1 MIQEQI
7 QEQVERSNVVENKVG
22 IDIKNI
28 DFITSLLT
36 TNLYST
42 PLSSFLRETVANAVD
57 ARKEAGSDT
66 PVLILID
73 VLSREEASS
82 YNNWRTTEK
91 WRISI
96 RDYGTGLSPERF
108 DQIYRFI
115 GSSTKRESNDYIG
128 CFGIGRFASLSL
140 ADQATITNYY
150 NGTKKSY
157 LMYKNGSAIN
167 IDELNSV
174 EGDFKNGIEVS
185 VECGGEVA
193 ALEKA
198 LRELMFFDGIYIE
211 VMSAYSIDKTLIK
224 SINNKQIV
232 DKGSYC
238 LSSVTKTYG
247 SLYVKM
253 GSVVYPIDSKEFLK
267 CPDSDCVTIQVP
279 MGSIDIT
286 PNRENIQYT
295 DRTKKVINEAI
306 CKARKDLGLLI
317 ENSFKTVFSIKQLYE
332 FAASSSLEIGV
343 DGNTYTIELKDCD
356 FSNTIKLGQEAIP
369 ENYIKYINKS
379 GEVELDSSYFYKSI
393 NKNNNKT
400 GWKLKSLYQNEWS
413 LALKKDAQT
422 KKGTLEYFTAK
433 SSGVTRIASSEQLE
447 AIKRTVESKLKPFD
461 IINIDEC
468 FKFTLKHLNI
478 SILSNAD
485 TPKEWLK
492 VEKVVNSD
500 NDNIRVY
507 GFNGYTNSTYSSELL
522 SLKRRLKDKEDVGG
536 FFVYTTNTRDDA
548 FLKTLSKLVVRSS
561 YYSSTKCSGVKM
573 VFTCKESLVPFLQQD
588 KRCVELTDFI
598 TVRNKYWQ
606 KLAEALLIKNN
617 FYKHSYYNTSYKY
630 SKFYKDYR
638 SYIELSCGEFKDII
652 DSYIENG
659 WIRQNIIDSYKLTPK
674 EAEML
679 KVKDYLEN
687 SRDQLIDYEMYK
699 LYGSTYV
706 EKKLDQRVEA
716 GRKFVPDN
724 NSSPI
729 INPIIN
735 NILKIVKNS

>member
-7 QEQVERSNVVENKVG
+7 QEQIERSNVVENKVG
-22 IDIKNI
+22 IDVKNI

-36 TNLYST
+36 TNLYSK
-42 PLSSFLRETVANAVD
+42 PLASFLRETVANAVD
-57 ARKEAGSDT
+57 SRKEAGTDT
-66 PVLILID
+66 PVFILID
-73 VLSREEASS
+73 VLSREEANS

-193 ALEKA
+193 VLERA

-211 VMSAYSIDKTLIK
+211 VRSTYTNGNSLIDALNSKK
-224 SINNKQIV
+224 VV

-238 LSSVTKTYG
+238 LSSVGKAYG

-253 GSVVYPIDSKEFLK
+253 GSVVYPIDSKEFPM
-267 CPDSDCVTIQVP
+267 CPDGDYVTLQVP

-306 CKARKDLGLLI
+306 HQARKDLGLLI
-317 ENSFKTVFSIKQLYE
+317 ENSFNTVFSIKQLYE
-332 FAASSSLEIGV
+332 FAASTSLNIEVEGS
-343 DGNTYTIELKDCD
+343 TYSIELKDCD
-356 FSNTIKLGQEAIP
+356 FSNTIKFGQETIP
-369 ENYIKYINKS
+369 ENYIKYIDKS

-393 NKNNNKT
+393 NKNSNKA
-400 GWKLKSLYQNEWS
+400 GWKLKFLYQGDWS

-422 KKGTLEYFTAK
+422 KKGTLEYFIAR
-433 SSGVTRIASSEQLE
+433 SSGTTRIASSEQLE
-447 AIKRTVESKLKPFD
+447 TIKHIVESKLKPFD
-461 IINIDEC
+461 ITNIDEC
-468 FKFTLKHLNI
+468 FKFTLKHLDI
-478 SILSNAD
+478 KILSNAD

-492 VEKVVNSD
+492 VEKTISGD

-507 GFNGYTNSTYSSELL
+507 SANGYTNSTYTSEVL
-522 SLKRRLKDKEDVGG
+522 SLKRRIENKEDKGG
-536 FFVYTTNTRDDA
+536 FFVYTTNTRDDD
-548 FLKTLSKLVVRSS
+548 FLKTLSKLIVRSS
-561 YYSSTKCSGVKM
+561 YYSSNKCSGIKM
-573 VFTCKESLVPFLQQD
+573 VFTCKESLIPFLQQD
-588 KRCVELTDFI
+588 KRCIELTDFI

-606 KLAEALLIKNN
+606 KLTEAFLIGTA
-617 FYKHSYYNTSYKY
+617 FYKHSHYNISYKY

-638 SYIELSCGEFKDII
+638 NYCELCCSEFKDII

-659 WIRQNIIDSYKLTPK
+659 WIRQDIVDSYKLTPK
-674 EAEML
+674 EVEML
-679 KVKDYLEN
+679 EVKDRLEEC
-687 SRDQLIDYEMYK
+687 RDQLIDYVMYK

-706 EKKLDQRVEA
+706 EKKLDQRAEA
-716 GRKFVPDN
+716 GRKFAPDN

-735 NILKIVKNS
+735 NILKIVRQ

>member
-73 VLSREEASS
+73 VLSREEANS

-91 WRISI
+91 WQISI

-128 CFGIGRFASLSL
+128 CFGIGRFSCLSL

-150 NGTKKSY
+150 NGTKKTY

-167 IDELNSV
+167 IDELNSI

-185 VECGGEVA
+185 VVCGGEVA

-211 VMSAYSIDKTLIK
+211 VRNSHNTNKTLIE

-267 CPDSDCVTIQVP
+267 CPNSDCITIQVP

-317 ENSFKTVFSIKQLYE
+317 ENHFKTVFSIKQLYE
-332 FAASSSLEIGV
+332 FAASPNLEIEV
-343 DGNTYTIELKDCD
+343 DGGTYTIELKDCD
-356 FSNTIKLGQEAIP
+356 FSNTIKLGQEDIP

-393 NKNNNKT
+393 NKNNSKV
-400 GWKLKSLYQNEWS
+400 GWKLKFLYKNEWS
-413 LALKKDAQT
+413 LALKKDSQT
-422 KKGTLEYFTAK
+422 KKGALEYFTAK
-433 SSGVTRIASSEQLE
+433 SYNVTRIASNEQLE
-447 AIKRTVESKLKPFD
+447 IIKNYVKNKLKPFD
-461 IINIDEC
+461 IINVDEC
-468 FKFTLKHLNI
+468 FDFTLKHLNVR
-478 SILSNAD
+478 ILSNAD

-492 VEKVVNSD
+492 TEKLVGSD
-500 NDNIRVY
+500 SDNIRVY
-507 GFNGYTNSTYSSELL
+507 NANGYTNSTYSSELL
-522 SLKRRLKDKEDVGG
+522 SFKRKLKDGEDKGG
-536 FFVYTTNTRDDA
+536 FFVYTTNTRDDG
-548 FLKTLSKLVVRSS
+548 FLKTLSKLVVRYA
-561 YYSSTKCSGVKM
+561 YYNDNKRSGIKM
-573 VFTCKESLVPFLQQD
+573 VFTCKANLIPFLQQD
-588 KRCVELTDFI
+588 KRCIELTDFI
-598 TVRNKYWQ
+598 TIRNKYWQ
-606 KLAEALLIKNN
+606 KVAEAALIKAN
-617 FYKHSYYNTSYKY
+617 FYKYPQYAYSYKWAKFIKDYNSYYDLPNCK
-630 SKFYKDYR
+630 YKD
-638 SYIELSCGEFKDII
+638 IV

-674 EAEML
+674 EVEML
-679 KVKDYLEN
+679 KVKSCLDDCGSKLV
-687 SRDQLIDYEMYK
+687 DYEMYK

-706 EKKLDQRVEA
+706 QSKLDRRIES
-716 GRKFVPDN
+716 GRKPIPDK
-724 NSSPI
+724 NSAPI

-735 NILKIVKNS
+735 NIIKNVRND